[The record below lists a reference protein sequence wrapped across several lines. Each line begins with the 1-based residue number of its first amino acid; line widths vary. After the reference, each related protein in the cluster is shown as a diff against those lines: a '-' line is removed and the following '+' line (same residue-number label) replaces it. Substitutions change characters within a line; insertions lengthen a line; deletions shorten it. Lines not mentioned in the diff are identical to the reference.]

1 MKEIIDKLD
10 FIKIKTLLLRKSQCQ
25 ENKISHLLMLNER
38 SHSEKATYTVILT
51 IYHSGKGKIGRHK
64 KISGEGNGT
73 PLKYSCLENPMDGG
87 A

>member
-38 SHSEKATYTVILT
+38 SHSEKATYSMIPNFKDKTRETVKRTVVAKSLKRR
-51 IYHSGKGKIGRHK
+51 KG
-64 KISGEGNGT
+64 
-73 PLKYSCLENPMDGG
+73 
-87 A
+87 